1 MSYKQ
6 EKKEKKLQ
14 ELRSKNPLA
23 LENEWLRNRVKE
35 LEEVLDKTQLFSKST
50 DVKREGNEIFIHYTP
65 KARWTLTRASVK
77 YKDFVIVKIVDN
89 KIVDMYPDVDIR

>member
-35 LEEVLDKTQLFSKST
+35 LEEVLDNTQLFSKTT
-50 DVKREGNEIFIHYTP
+50 DVKREGSEIFIHYTP
-65 KARWTLTRASVK
+65 KERWKLTRAAIK
-77 YKDFVIVKIVDN
+77 HKDFVIVKIKDN
-89 KIVDMYPDVDIR
+89 KIADIYPDTDIR